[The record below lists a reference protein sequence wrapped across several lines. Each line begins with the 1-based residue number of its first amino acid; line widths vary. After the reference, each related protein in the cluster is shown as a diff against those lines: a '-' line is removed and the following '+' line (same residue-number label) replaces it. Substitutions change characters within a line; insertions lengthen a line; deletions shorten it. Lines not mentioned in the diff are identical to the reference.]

1 MRAAMLEAG
10 PGFDWIQRR
19 PMRAEIQARISS
31 VDDYVSPAEVSVTS
45 TTLITNY
52 YFIDIRIDCCF

>member
-1 MRAAMLEAG
+1 MRAAILEAG

-52 YFIDIRIDCCF
+52 CIDLRLDCCV

>member
-52 YFIDIRIDCCF
+52 CCNS